1 MNLDALAVAA
11 VADELR
17 ETVLGGRIQRVLM
30 LDLLSI
36 GLEVFQAG
44 RRHQLL
50 LSANPRSPRCYLVD
64 AKLSRG
70 VERET
75 PLLLLLR
82 KYVRH
87 GIITAIEQPDL
98 ERVVVLSITKY
109 PATGKDADEDTPQE
123 EVRCELV
130 IELIGSRA
138 NMILLDDDNLVLEA
152 VRRIPPGTTQR
163 TIMPREVYT
172 LPPAPHARFDPRVAT
187 ADTIRIALERSGNL
201 AKDLPST
208 FSGVSPQL
216 ARETLARAR
225 KAYGSEAG
233 DVSHEAIAAEL
244 RRLFSEPWAASIA
257 YEEDHPIA
265 FAPYEMVQ
273 YSDVRRVESI
283 SRALAIYFEAGER
296 ATGHAQRRE
305 RLAHQI
311 GELLDRVRRQHEAL
325 DRELARAAA
334 LDTLRWEGEMIF
346 GYLHSL
352 VPGQTSLE
360 VEGQTIRLDPTK
372 TAVENAQVR
381 FREYDKAKGA
391 LAGVPERLAATEQQ
405 LAYLEET
412 LALLELA
419 DTFEAISTIER
430 ELLDQGLLGR
440 RQDQPKGPR
449 GGPLRIRS
457 SEGVWIMVGRSAG
470 QNELV
475 TFEYAQ
481 PDDLWLHARGVPGA
495 HVVVRLDG
503 PVGDATLLEAAGL
516 AGYYSKARN
525 NTTTEITICRR
536 RDVRKAPGGPP
547 GLVLLRNERSI
558 RVAPLAPERIG
569 KQPGTQSET

>member
-17 ETVLGGRIQRVLM
+17 DTILGGRIQRVLL

-82 KYVRH
+82 KYVRN

-109 PATGKDADEDTPQE
+109 PVTGKDADEDTPPE
-123 EVRCELV
+123 ELHCELV

-138 NMILLDDDNLVLEA
+138 NIILLDDDNMILEA

-172 LPPAPHARFDPRVAT
+172 LPQAPHNRLDPRTAT
-187 ADTIRIALERSGNL
+187 ASGIGIALQRSDDP
-201 AKDLPST
+201 AKDLPAL

-225 KAYGSEAG
+225 IAECSD
-233 DVSHEAIAAEL
+233 DVSDEAIANEL
-244 RRLFSEPWAASIA
+244 RRLFSDPWAASVA
-257 YEEDHPIA
+257 YEDDHPIA

-273 YSDVRRVESI
+273 YDDVRRVETI
-283 SRALAIYFEAGER
+283 SRALTVFFEAGER

-305 RLAHQI
+305 RLSFQI
-311 GELLDRVRRQHEAL
+311 GELLDRVRRQREAL
-325 DRELARAAA
+325 ERELARAEAI
-334 LDTLRWEGEMIF
+334 DTLRWEGEMIY
-346 GYLHSL
+346 GYLHTL

-360 VEGQTIRLDPTK
+360 VEDKTIRLDPTK
-372 TAVENAQVR
+372 TPVENAQAR

-391 LAGVPERLAATEQQ
+391 LAGVPERLTVTEQQ
-405 LAYLEET
+405 QAYLEET
-412 LALLELA
+412 LALLEMA
-419 DTFEAISTIER
+419 DSFESISTIER
-430 ELLDQGLLGR
+430 ELLDQGLLSR
-440 RQDQPKGPR
+440 RPDQPKGPR
-449 GGPLRIRS
+449 GGPLRVRS
-457 SEGVWIMVGRSAG
+457 SEGISILVGRSAG

-481 PDDLWLHARGVPGA
+481 PDDVWLHARGVPGA
-495 HVVVRLDG
+495 HVVVRHDG

-516 AGYYSKARN
+516 AGYFSKARN
-525 NTTTEITICRR
+525 NTSTEITICRK
-536 RDVRKAPGGPP
+536 RDVRKVPGGPP
-547 GLVLLRNERSI
+547 GLVLIRNDRSI
-558 RVAPLAPERIG
+558 RVPPLAPERIG
-569 KQPGTQSET
+569 K